1 MSTQTRNLNLDLIKI
16 IAMFFVVGLHTGTSF
31 IVNGVDVNNYY
42 RITICGTAIPL
53 FFTVSGYLLLGRPNV
68 NWHYSI
74 KKIWGIVRFVFVVCW
89 IHWLIM
95 FAITQE
101 PHFDK
106 LYKDP
111 LGAFLMGGAFWQFW
125 YFGAMCILYLLY
137 PLLNKVYCERPKLFN
152 SFLGVLV
159 VICSMVYV
167 MNVYTP
173 GTFEEKIP
181 QSLRI
186 WNWLMYFCLGGLI
199 KKYCKAINTIWFWV
213 AILAILYC
221 VQLVWA
227 SSGNPIMLKSDYNF
241 SSPITLLY
249 IAVFFISLNK
259 LNTDKMSKGIQMLS
273 PLFLPVYTLHPFF
286 IYPTQDFRHSF
297 HATYPIYWA
306 LITIATVVTSYL
318 IMKTRVGKWVFRI

>member
-1 MSTQTRNLNLDLIKI
+1 MSTQTRNLNLDFIKI
-16 IAMFFVVGLHTGTSF
+16 VAMFFVVGLHTGTSF
-31 IVNGVDVNNYY
+31 IVNGVDVNSYY

-68 NWHYSI
+68 DWHYSI

-95 FAITQE
+95 FASTQE
-101 PHFDK
+101 PHFEK

-111 LGAFLMGGAFWQFW
+111 LASFLQGGTFWQYW

-137 PLLNKVYCERPKLFN
+137 PLLNRVYCERPKLFY
-152 SFLGVLV
+152 SFLCVLAAVCCV
-159 VICSMVYV
+159 VFL
-167 MNVYTP
+167 MNVYKQ
-173 GTFEEKIP
+173 GSFEVRIP

-186 WNWLMYFCLGGLI
+186 WNWLMYFSLGGLI
-199 KKYCKAINTIWFWV
+199 KKHCNTFTTKWFLV

-221 VQLVWA
+221 VQLAWA
-227 SSGNPIMLKSDYNF
+227 RSMNPIMFQADYFF
-241 SSPITLLY
+241 SSPLTLLY
-249 IAVFFISLNK
+249 IAVSFITMNQ
-259 LNTDKMSKGIQMLS
+259 LNTDKISKGIQMLS

-286 IYPTQDFRHSF
+286 IYPTQAFRQTF

-318 IMKTRVGKWVFRI
+318 IMKTMIGKWVFRI

>member
-1 MSTQTRNLNLDLIKI
+1 MKDQKRNMNLDLIKI
-16 IAMFFVVGLHTGTSF
+16 VAMFFVVGIHTGTTF
-31 IVNGVDVNNYY
+31 MIHGVDINNYY

-53 FFTVSGYLLLGRPNV
+53 FFTVSGFLLLGRTNV
-68 NWHYSI
+68 DWHYSI

-89 IHWLIM
+89 IYWLIM

-125 YFGAMCILYLLY
+125 YFGAMCIIYLLY
-137 PLLNKVYCERPKLFN
+137 PLLNKVYCERPNLFY
-152 SFLGVLV
+152 SFLCVLV
-159 VICSMVYV
+159 VICCVV
-167 MNVYTP
+167 FILNVYTP
-173 GTFEEKIP
+173 GTFEERIP

-186 WNWLMYFCLGGLI
+186 WNWLLYFCLGGILKKHCKDI
-199 KKYCKAINTIWFWV
+199 KINWYIV
-213 AILAILYC
+213 AIMAIIYC
-221 VQLVWA
+221 VQLAWVK
-227 SSGNPIMLKSDYNF
+227 SVNSLMFTSDYNY
-241 SSPITLLY
+241 SSPITLVY
-249 IAVFFISLNK
+249 ITPFFLVLNQI
-259 LNTDKMSKGIQMLS
+259 NTEKIAKGIQVLS

-286 IYPTQDFRHSF
+286 IYPTQAFRHNF